1 MAEGSTSFNVS
12 PGGDPFDQL
21 MAQVRQAAEGAYDVL
36 GEMGRSRGGNVVYLA
51 RELESGHLVAMKL
64 TRTQGDEF
72 TLEVVKTL
80 DGAVP
85 GLENKCPECR
95 SVLPDLDRFCFR
107 CGADLSAV
115 SFIPG
120 AEEANQLLDAVR
132 QATEGE
138 YDILGKMDRVDGGPV
153 FFARDLA
160 RGKLVALRLKKDESA
175 DPSQAAYSIG
185 ETQVFRPL
193 AAELGATQVAPAG
206 YGLFDPTPAA
216 TPAPPA
222 APPEF
227 STPASEPPAEVPPV
241 VGSGPDGTG
250 GRRFPVKLIGG
261 VAAVALIVVVAVLA
275 FGGDEGGTIPAPA
288 PVPVQPPPPPPQ
300 PTDTVAAV
308 TPPPPA
314 EPPEPAGAGVDS
326 GTIVLGVPLPT
337 GGRLTVDRR
346 PVRGLRIRVAPGAH
360 ALGLTAAGYQ
370 PVEQRVTVREGATFV
385 WRPTLAQVQV
395 STPPPPP
402 PQPPAV
408 TPTCARASGRAEW
421 PVAFELCQK
430 EAAAG
435 DASAQRL
442 LARLHENGTGTAK
455 NPAEAAVWFG
465 RAAAGGDRES
475 QERLGYIHREG
486 LGVPR
491 DEAKSA
497 MFFRQAAEGGRVAA
511 QLELG
516 VALEDGKGV
525 KESDAEA
532 AQWYQKAAEQ
542 GNAQAA
548 RRLGRLYERGNGVA
562 KSEADAAKWYR
573 VAGDRGDRDA
583 QFMLGRFYKDGKGVP
598 KSEADALAWFKKAAA
613 QGHKDAQNEAKKL
626 EKP

>member
-12 PGGDPFDQL
+12 PDGDPFDQL
-21 MAQVRQAAEGAYDVL
+21 MAQVRQAAEGAYDIL
-36 GEMGRSRGGNVVYLA
+36 GEMGRSRSGNVVYLA
-51 RELESGHLVAMKL
+51 RELESGSLVAMKL
-64 TRTQGDEF
+64 TRAGGDEF

-115 SFIPG
+115 GFTPG
-120 AEEANQLLDAVR
+120 VEEANQLLEAVR
-132 QATEGE
+132 EATAGE
-138 YDILGKMDRVDGGPV
+138 YEILGKMDRVEGGPV

-206 YGLFDPTPAA
+206 FGLFDPNPSAVSPPFEPPVPP
-216 TPAPPA
+216 PAPPEPV
-222 APPEF
+222 AP
-227 STPASEPPAEVPPV
+227 EPVSGG
-241 VGSGPDGTG
+241 GSGRTVG
-250 GRRFPVKLIGG
+250 GRPPVKLIGG
-261 VAAVALIVVVAVLA
+261 IAAVVLIVVVAVFA
-275 FGGDEGGTIPAPA
+275 FRDDDTNGVIPVLPDTVAPPA
-288 PVPVQPPPPPPQ
+288 PPPPETTAVAQPPVVEPPVTE
-300 PTDTVAAV
+300 PTE
-308 TPPPPA
+308 PPP
-314 EPPEPAGAGVDS
+314 AGVDS

-337 GGRLTVDRR
+337 GGRLTLNGR
-346 PVRGLRIRVAPGAH
+346 PVRGLRIRVTPGSHTLA
-360 ALGLTAAGYQ
+360 LTAAGYQ

-385 WRPTLAQVQV
+385 WRPALAEVQAAV
-395 STPPPPP
+395 PPPP
-402 PQPPAV
+402 PQPPPV
-408 TPTCARASGRAEW
+408 SQTCARTWARAEW
-421 PVAFELCQK
+421 AAAFALCQK

-435 DASAQRL
+435 DAAAQRL
-442 LARLHENGTGTAK
+442 FGRLHENGNGTAR
-455 NPAEAAVWFG
+455 NPTEAAVWFG
-465 RAAAGGDRES
+465 KAAAGGDRES
-475 QERLGYIHREG
+475 QERLGYLHRDG
-486 LGVPR
+486 SGVPR

-497 MFFRQAAEGGRVAA
+497 MFFRQAAEGGRAAA

-525 KESDAEA
+525 KENDAEA
-532 AQWYQKAAEQ
+532 AQWYQKAADQ

-548 RRLGRLYERGNGVA
+548 RRLGRLYERGNGVT

-573 VAGDRGDRDA
+573 TAAERGDRDA

-598 KSEADALAWFKKAAA
+598 KSEADALEWFKKAAA
-613 QGHKDAQNEAKKL
+613 QGHKDAQSEAKKL